1 MTTLEQTEARPSL
14 ATRGLAALGSPL
26 VAAARAGRALA
37 ALFAHTLSASLRGR
51 REPGEVL
58 RQMYQA
64 GNRSLLFV
72 TVTVG
77 FIAMV
82 SIYQVCL
89 QLNQVTGDLSKVGAE
104 FIKLLSHETAP
115 TITAMMLCTRV
126 GAGIAAEVGSMMVT
140 EQVDALR
147 MSGVDPVSY
156 LVVPRFLACLV
167 VVPALILYATVV
179 ALASATAMAY
189 LHFGVN
195 PTVFLDPSAVRYSD
209 LATGLAKAFA
219 YGAAIP
225 VISGY
230 CGLSTHEGRGSEG
243 VGSATTRA
251 VIGSSLAVI
260 VLDFILGTIAFLL
273 FQSGGKG

>member
-1 MTTLEQTEARPSL
+1 MSGAAAR
-14 ATRGLAALGSPL
+14 LAASVGSPL
-26 VAAARAGRALA
+26 VEAARAGRALA
-37 ALFAHTLSASLRGR
+37 RVASATLWHALHSR
-51 REPGEVL
+51 REPGEVV

-72 TVTVG
+72 TVTIG

-126 GAGIAAEVGSMMVT
+126 GAGIAAEIGSMVVT

-147 MSGVDPVSY
+147 MNGVDPIAY
-156 LVVPRFLACLV
+156 LIVPRFLACLV
-167 VVPALILYATVV
+167 MVPAIIIYGTVV
-179 ALASATAMAY
+179 ALAAGTAMAY
-189 LHFGVN
+189 YHFGVN
-195 PTVFLDPSAVRYSD
+195 PTVFLDLGAVVYGD
-209 LATGLAKAFA
+209 LATGMTKAVA

-225 VISGY
+225 IISGY
-230 CGLSTHEGRGSEG
+230 CGLSTHGGSEG

-251 VIGSSLAVI
+251 VISSSLAVI
-260 VLDFILGTIAFLL
+260 VLDFIIGTAAFLV
-273 FQSGGKG
+273 FHAGAR